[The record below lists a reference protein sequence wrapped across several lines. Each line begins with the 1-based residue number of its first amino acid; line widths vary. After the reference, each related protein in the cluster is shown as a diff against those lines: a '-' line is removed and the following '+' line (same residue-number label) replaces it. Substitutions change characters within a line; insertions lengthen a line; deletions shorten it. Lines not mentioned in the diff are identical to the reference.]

1 MPMFTFREVDRYIW
15 EIPRSYRHDM
25 RVPVRIYA
33 TKQHLDKMTQDR
45 TVMQGVNVATLPGI
59 QKFSIILPDGHQ
71 GYGFPIGGVA
81 AVDSEEGVISPGGVG
96 YDINCGVR
104 VIKTNLDYEEVK
116 PKIKELA
123 DILFK
128 KVPAGLGSRRRDF
141 NVTRNELDKIAI
153 EGARYIIRKF
163 GLGWEEDI
171 ERIEEYGAIEGADPS
186 YVSDTAKR
194 RGLNQI
200 GTLGS
205 GNHFLE
211 IQVVDKIFNI
221 DMAKAM
227 GITYERQVVIMVH
240 CGSRGYGHQVCSD
253 YLKVMDR
260 AIRKYGIKLP
270 DRELAYA
277 PIKSPETQQY
287 LKAFKSAVN
296 FAFANRQAISH
307 WVRQGFEKVFK
318 TDADKL
324 GMEII
329 YDVAHNIVKPE
340 EHVVNGK
347 RKLLFVHRK
356 GATRSLPK
364 EHPLL
369 PKVYKSIGQP
379 VLIPGSMGTPSYI
392 LIGHPQSLERS
403 FASAPHGSGRL
414 LSRSAAKRMYRGEQI
429 IRELTQQGVIVRADS
444 MATVTEEVQYAY
456 KDSNEVALV
465 AEVAGL
471 AYRAVRMKPIA
482 VVKG

>member
-1 MPMFTFREVDRYIW
+1 MPSFPFKEIDRYVW
-15 EIPRSYRHDM
+15 EIPKNYRHDM

-33 TKQHLDKMTQDR
+33 TKQQLDKMTQDR

-81 AVDSEEGVISPGGVG
+81 AVDGEEGVISPGGVG

-104 VIKTNLDYEEVK
+104 VIRTNLDYEDVK

-123 DILFK
+123 DVLFRN
-128 KVPAGLGSRRRDF
+128 VPAGLGSRRRDF
-141 NVTRNELDKIAI
+141 NVTRSELDRIAV

-163 GLGWEEDI
+163 GLGWEDDI
-171 ERIEEYGAIEGADPS
+171 EKIEEYGAIEGADPN

-211 IQVVDKIFNI
+211 VQVVDKIFNEE
-221 DMAKAM
+221 MAKAM
-227 GITYERQVVIMVH
+227 GITHEGQVVVMVH

-260 AIRKYGIKLP
+260 AIRKYNIRLP

-277 PIKSPETQQY
+277 PIKSPEAQQY

-307 WVRQGFEKVFK
+307 WVRQSFERVFK

-324 GMEII
+324 DMEIV

-364 EHPLL
+364 GHPLL

-392 LIGHPQSLERS
+392 LIGHPRSLERS
-403 FASAPHGSGRL
+403 FASAPHGSGRV
-414 LSRSAAKRMYRGEQI
+414 LSRSAAKRMYRGDQI
-429 IRELTQQGVIVRADS
+429 IKELNKHGIIVRADS

-465 AEVAGL
+465 AEIAGL
-471 AYRAVRMKPIA
+471 AYRAVRMRPIA